1 MEEPG
6 KVAVIGDLHGSW
18 DDWDV
23 AYFNASDYDLL
34 LFTGDLGSGDGAG
47 GVKIARSIA
56 RLAKPALVM
65 PGNNDVVHQPAI
77 AAEFAQRRGLI
88 ELLMVGP
95 RERSRS
101 LGVASGQVELCGYSL
116 HPLSLGGR
124 ALTLLA
130 GRPHAMGGC
139 EFSFAEH
146 LERNYAVVSMDASTE
161 RLAALMA
168 NAPTDDLIVLSHNGP
183 AGLGAGAT
191 DLWGCDFREG
201 AGDWGDPD
209 LAAALEGAR
218 ALGKRV
224 LAVIGGHMHLKTRN
238 ASERVSRLERDGT
251 LYVNPARVPRI
262 QGGRGGVRRSHLRL
276 EIDAH
281 GVRAAEVF
289 VPSDV

>member
-1 MEEPG
+1 MNQPG

-34 LFTGDLGSGDGAG
+34 LFTGDLGSGEGAA

-65 PGNNDVVHQPAI
+65 PGNNDVVYQPAI

-88 ELLMVGP
+88 EVLQVGP
-95 RERSRS
+95 RERSRA
-101 LGVASGQVELCGYSL
+101 LADASGQVALCGYSL

-124 ALTLLA
+124 ELTLLA

-139 EFSFAEH
+139 ELSFAEH
-146 LERNYAVVSMDASTE
+146 LERNYAVSSMDASTA
-161 RLAALMA
+161 RLAALA
-168 NAPTDDLIVLSHNGP
+168 ADAPTEELIVLSHNGP

-191 DLWGCDFREG
+191 DIWGCDFQEG

-209 LAAALEGAR
+209 LAVALAGAR
-218 ALGKRV
+218 ARGKRV
-224 LAVIGGHMHLKTRN
+224 LAVIGGHMHLRTRTGV
-238 ASERVSRLERDGT
+238 ERVSRLERDGT
-251 LYVNPARVPRI
+251 LYLNPARVPRI
-262 QGGRGGVRRSHLRL
+262 QGGRRGVQRSHVCL
-276 EIDAH
+276 EIDA
-281 GVRAAEVF
+281 GGIRASEVF
-289 VPSDV
+289 VASDV